1 MDRFPRT
8 RAVCWNDVPF
18 TLAILSAIVSYT
30 WVFDHRLPRVVVNL
44 VIGMVAAIALWHSV
58 RTGQWGFDPRAFVPG
73 LRAMAIF
80 TVPGIIAI
88 LLAGLWLGT
97 LHDRRDFL
105 GSLGWLVVWGG
116 AQQWILQTVV
126 LYEARRAAPRIAVL
140 LAATLFAAV
149 HLPNPFLTP
158 VTFVAG
164 LAWCTTYTRYPHIG
178 PLALSHG
185 LGTLA
190 ILYAFDP
197 SLTGRLRIG
206 YSYLLLD
213 R

>member
-1 MDRFPRT
+1 M
-8 RAVCWNDVPF
+8 PF
-18 TLAILSAIVSYT
+18 TIAILSAILVYT
-30 WVFDHRLPRVVVNL
+30 WVLDHRLPRDVVRVTIGL
-44 VIGMVAAIALWHSV
+44 VAVLGIWHSA
-58 RTGQWGFDPRAFVPG
+58 RTGDWGFERRAFLPS
-73 LRAMAIF
+73 LRLVSLF
-80 TVPGIIAI
+80 TVPGVLGI
-88 LLAGLWLGT
+88 LLAGVWLGT

-126 LYEARRAAPRIAVL
+126 LREAQRAMSRRTGVL
-140 LAATLFAAV
+140 LTATLFAAV

-158 VTFVAG
+158 VTFVSG
-164 LAWCTTYTRYPHIG
+164 LAWCAVYTRHPNIL
-178 PLALSHG
+178 PLAWSHG

-197 SLTGRLRIG
+197 ALTGRLRIG